1 MSDIEVS
8 ILQIPD
14 VKILTLQKHGDS
26 RGFLTESYNKRL
38 FEEVEINIDFVQDN
52 HVFVVEKGTVRGL
65 HFQTEPFAQDKL
77 VRVSRGAIFDVVVD
91 IRVGSPTY
99 GQHVSAVISAE
110 NWSQIFVPTGFAHG
124 LVTLEP
130 NTEILYKVSN
140 YYSPE
145 HDKGIY
151 WNDSALGI
159 EWDVDERQAIM
170 SEKDKKQPLLSE
182 LPAYFHFEGN
192 D

>member
-77 VRVSRGAIFDVVVD
+77 VRVPRGAIFDVVVD

-99 GQHVSAVISAE
+99 GQHVSAVIS
-110 NWSQIFVPTGFAHG
+110 GFSPVIPSYNG
-124 LVTLEP
+124 L
-130 NTEILYKVSN
+130 SN
-140 YYSPE
+140 
-145 HDKGIY
+145 
-151 WNDSALGI
+151 
-159 EWDVDERQAIM
+159 
-170 SEKDKKQPLLSE
+170 
-182 LPAYFHFEGN
+182 
-192 D
+192 

>member
-77 VRVSRGAIFDVVVD
+77 VRVPRGAIFDVVVD

-159 EWDVDERQAIM
+159 EWDVDESKAIM

-182 LPAYFHFEGN
+182 LPAYVHFEGN

>member
-77 VRVSRGAIFDVVVD
+77 VRVPRGAIFDVVVD

-151 WNDSALGI
+151 WNDSELGI
-159 EWDVDERQAIM
+159 EWDVDESKAIM